1 MSATQRRLLAICLL
15 LALGSGIGSR
25 LIATQ
30 KKPDKPAVPASAVPA
45 PGKETSKDADS
56 KFVDVDVVNVS
67 VVNVDAYVTD
77 KKGNPVTGLTKD
89 DFELYENKRPVQI
102 TNFYAVKG
110 GKATAPVA
118 PALAPT
124 LAAPGAAVVPP
135 SPQELDAARPPEDQ
149 RLRLVLYIDNYNLRP
164 FNRNRVMRELRA
176 FIGSKLQRDDLIML
190 VTYDRE
196 LHIRRT
202 FTSDPG
208 QIASLMLDIEKI
220 SAQGVHADSE
230 RRDALQRINDSQT
243 VAEAENAAR
252 TYAQST
258 YNDLSFSIDA
268 IKKVVDSLAGTPG
281 RKAVVYV
288 SDGLQMIAGQD
299 IFYAVQNKYGEQSTS
314 MVTTLEFDVSKRID
328 ELAAQANANRITF
341 YTIDAAGLRAYDSV
355 SAENQGPGPTAPG
368 SSQLIDSIRFAN
380 LQSPLLYLAE
390 KTGGKAIINTN
401 VVMPQLE
408 RIANDFSTYYSLGYT
423 PTHYG
428 DGRYYKITVKMKRK
442 DLQVRHRDG
451 YRDKS
456 TDSRM
461 SDGTMAA
468 LNFPFDDNPLG
479 VSLEFGQARPRDDGF
494 YLMPVMVRIP
504 IGKLVLLPRE
514 QTEDAKV
521 RLFIAAMDS
530 NGSTSDVQQTPV
542 PISIPK
548 AEVANAQTK
557 TFVYS
562 VTLLMRDGDQRV
574 SVGVRDDVAAQASFV
589 SRGVHVGR

>member
-1 MSATQRRLLAICLL
+1 MSATQRRLWSICLL
-15 LALGSGIGSR
+15 LALGSGIGSQ
-25 LIATQ
+25 LIAAQ
-30 KKPDKPAVPASAVPA
+30 KKPDKLAAPA
-45 PGKETSKDADS
+45 PAKDAKGTKDTKENDS
-56 KFVDVDVVNVS
+56 KFVDVDIVNVS

-89 DFELYENKRPVQI
+89 DFELFENNRPVQI

-110 GKATAPVA
+110 GKATAPAA
-118 PALAPT
+118 PAPAP
-124 LAAPGAAVVPP
+124 AVPGAAAVPP
-135 SPQELDAARPPEDQ
+135 PAPQELDTERPTEDQ
-149 RLRLVLYIDNYNLRP
+149 RLRLVIYIDNFNLRP

-176 FIGSKLQRDDLIML
+176 FIGTNLQKNDLVML

-196 LHIRRT
+196 LHVRHT
-202 FTSDPG
+202 FTSDPA
-208 QIASLMLDIEKI
+208 QIASIMLDIEKI

-230 RRDALQRINDSQT
+230 RRDALQRINDSQS

-252 TYAQST
+252 TYAEST
-258 YNDLSFSIDA
+258 YNDLSFSLDGL
-268 IKKVVDSLAGTPG
+268 KKTVDSLAGTPG

-288 SDGLQMIAGQD
+288 SDGLPMIAGQD

-314 MVTTLEFDVSKRID
+314 MVTTLEFDVSKRLN
-328 ELAAQANANRITF
+328 EMAAQANANRITF

-380 LQSPLLYLAE
+380 LQSTLQYLAE

-401 VVMPQLE
+401 VVMPQLL

-428 DGRYYKITVKMKRK
+428 DGRYYKFTVKVKRK
-442 DLQVRHRDG
+442 DLQVRHREG

-461 SDGTMAA
+461 NDGTMAA

-514 QTEDAKV
+514 QSEDAKV

-548 AEVANAQTK
+548 GEVANAQKK

-574 SVGVRDDVAAQASFV
+574 SIGVRDDVAAQASFV